1 MNNIVLPDTPRQL
14 RLALALRLGV
24 GAVAIGILAGGIAY
38 LAASYEAE
46 LRVKELAIAGVRHFE
61 SPAMRLA
68 EGQIASEHQE
78 LTRLL
83 GEEQV
88 GMRVFGADKRVLFE
102 AWAVLP
108 ETALASLRNAVLP
121 LPKQGRSHL
130 RSFRVGSD
138 ELIQVLLPMATENNR
153 LIGYVEGISRISEK
167 EIETRRRSIRHV
179 VLAASL
185 SVPAAVLLL
194 YPLMLAML
202 RRSNVLSRQLL
213 DANLSLIRSL
223 GNAIAKRDADTDAHN
238 YRVTLFSVAIAETLN
253 VPTETISSLV
263 LGAFL
268 HDVGKIGIPD
278 RILLKPGKLDQD
290 EFKVMQN
297 HAVLGVEIVA
307 GNPWLT
313 GAEQTIRHHHERFDG
328 GGYPDGLS
336 GTNIPLAARI
346 FAVADVFDA
355 LTSVRPYKE
364 AISLEETL
372 SIMGRESGTHFDPEI
387 FATVLELAPDL
398 YEKSCTWKSEQ
409 WAAELSLVIK
419 RYFKTET
426 APERAASRSDTCCK
440 SVD

>member
-1 MNNIVLPDTPRQL
+1 MNNFVLPDTPRQL

-24 GAVAIGILAGGIAY
+24 GAMAIGILAGGIAY
-38 LAASYEAE
+38 WAASYEAE

-68 EGQIASEHQE
+68 EGQVASEHQE

-102 AWAVLP
+102 TWLGLPEAALAALRNVVLP
-108 ETALASLRNAVLP
+108 W
-121 LPKQGRSHL
+121 PKQGESHT

-138 ELIQVLLPMATENNR
+138 ELIQVLLPMATENGR
-153 LIGYVEGISRISEK
+153 LIGYVEGVSRISEK

-179 VLAASL
+179 ALAASL
-185 SVPAAVLLL
+185 SVPAAALLL
-194 YPLMLAML
+194 YPLMLALL

-238 YRVTLFSVAIAETLN
+238 YRVTLFSVAIAEALN

-278 RILLKPGKLDQD
+278 RILLKPGMLDRD
-290 EFKVMQN
+290 EIKVMQT

-328 GGYPDGLS
+328 SGYPDGLS

-346 FAVADVFDA
+346 FAAADVFDA
-355 LTSVRPYKE
+355 LTSVRPYKG

-372 SIMGRESGTHFDPEI
+372 SIMARENGTHFDPEV
-387 FATVLELAPDL
+387 FATFFELAPSL
-398 YEKSCTWKSEQ
+398 YAKSRTWESDQ
-409 WAAELSLVIK
+409 WATELNSVVK
-419 RYFKTET
+419 RYFKTEA
-426 APERAASRSDTCCK
+426 APEGAASRSDK

>member
-1 MNNIVLPDTPRQL
+1 MNNFVLPDTPRQL

-38 LAASYEAE
+38 WVASYEAE

-68 EGQIASEHQE
+68 GGQNASEHQE

-83 GEEQV
+83 GEELV

-102 AWAVLP
+102 TWEGLSEAAI
-108 ETALASLRNAVLP
+108 ASFRNAEHP
-121 LPKQGRSHL
+121 LPKQGQSYT
-130 RSFRVGSD
+130 RSFRGGSD
-138 ELIQVLLPMATENNR
+138 ELIQVLLPMATENGR
-153 LIGYVEGISRISEK
+153 LIGYVEGVSRISEK
-167 EIETRRRSIRHV
+167 EIEARRRSIRHV
-179 VLAASL
+179 ALAASL
-185 SVPAAVLLL
+185 SVPAAALLL

-202 RRSNVLSRQLL
+202 RRSNFLSRQLL

-238 YRVTLFSVAIAETLN
+238 YRVTLFSVAIAEALN

-278 RILLKPGKLDQD
+278 RILLKPGKLDQG
-290 EFKVMQN
+290 EFKIMQT

-307 GNPWLT
+307 GNPWLI

-328 GGYPDGLS
+328 SGYPDGLS

-355 LTSVRPYKE
+355 LTSVRPYKK
-364 AISLEETL
+364 AIPLEETL
-372 SIMGRESGTHFDPEI
+372 SIMERESGTHFDPEV
-387 FATVLELAPDL
+387 FATFFELAPGL
-398 YEKSCTWKSEQ
+398 HTMSRNWEGKQ
-409 WAAELSLVIK
+409 WAAELNSVVK

-426 APERAASRSDTCCK
+426 APEGAAL
-440 SVD
+440 

>member
-1 MNNIVLPDTPRQL
+1 MNRFPLPDTVSRL

-24 GAVAIGILAGGIAY
+24 GAVVIGILAGGVAY
-38 LAASYEAE
+38 WAASYEAE

-61 SPAMRLA
+61 SPAMQWLGRQDASDHRELA
-68 EGQIASEHQE
+68 
-78 LTRLL
+78 RLL
-83 GEEQV
+83 REELV
-88 GMRVFGADKRVLFE
+88 GMRVLGADRRVLFE
-102 AWAVLP
+102 TWGVLP
-108 ETALASLRNAVLP
+108 EAALATFRSIAP
-121 LPKQGRSHL
+121 TWPEQGGSHT
-130 RSFRVGSD
+130 RSFRIGSD
-138 ELIQVLLPMATENNR
+138 ELILVLLPMVAENGR

-167 EIETRRRSIRHV
+167 EIEARRRSIRHV
-179 VLAASL
+179 ALAASL
-185 SVPAAVLLL
+185 SVPAAALLL

-202 RRSNVLSRQLL
+202 RRSNFLSRQLL

-238 YRVTLFSVAIAETLN
+238 YRVTLFSVAIAEALN

-290 EFKVMQN
+290 EFKVMQT

-307 GNPWLT
+307 GNPWLI
-313 GAEQTIRHHHERFDG
+313 GAEQTIRYHHEHFDG
-328 GGYPDGLS
+328 SGYPDGLS

-355 LTSVRPYKE
+355 LTSVRPYKG

-372 SIMGRESGTHFDPEI
+372 SIMERENGTHFDPEVL
-387 FATVLELAPDL
+387 ATFFGLAPSL
-398 YEKSCTWKSEQ
+398 YAKSRSWESNQ
-409 WAAELSLVIK
+409 WVAELNSVVK

-426 APERAASRSDTCCK
+426 APEGAA
-440 SVD
+440 

>member
-68 EGQIASEHQE
+68 GGQDSPEHQE

-83 GEEQV
+83 GEELV
-88 GMRVFGADKRVLFE
+88 GMRVFAADKRVLFE
-102 AWAVLP
+102 AWAGLP

-121 LPKQGRSHL
+121 LPKQGQSHS

-179 VLAASL
+179 VLATSL

-387 FATVLELAPDL
+387 FATFLELASDL